1 MMLYKRSSSPVS
13 ETEEFIKLVATLN
26 DGITSSRH
34 ILANGEI
41 SHYFI
46 DFDLITSKS
55 DNCRKVGDAF
65 VAHIKSIQKHSINP
79 PNLLGFIEKDG
90 IGTTGAIRFASDLS
104 KQTSISNIT
113 IRQWKDVPCEIIK
126 AHPDLLDNSEDKN
139 GRLHGKNIL
148 LVGDVSTSSTE
159 LWKAINS
166 IRDVGGNVRDIVL
179 YYSRLSKEAIDKFRA
194 HNIAIYPLILP
205 SHARYIAYQQSLNG
219 VDIRSIEGV
228 DTSRM
233 ESIFLKADQGLMAKG
248 LLVGDSP
255 IVSRIIT
262 TELAY

>member
-1 MMLYKRSSSPVS
+1 MKYYKRSDSSVS
-13 ETEEFIKLVATLN
+13 ETEEFIELVATLN

-46 DFDLITSKS
+46 DFDLITSKP

-65 VAHIKSIQKHSINP
+65 VAHIKSIQKYSINP

-90 IGTTGAIRFASDLS
+90 IGTTGVIQFKSDLS
-104 KQTSISNIT
+104 KQTDIPNIT

-126 AHPDLLDNSEDKN
+126 AHPDILDNSEDKN
-139 GRLHGKNIL
+139 GRLSGINVL
-148 LVGDVSTSSTE
+148 LVSDVSTSSTE

-166 IRDVGGNVRDIVL
+166 IRDVGGNVHDIVL
-179 YYSRLSKEAIDKFRA
+179 YYSRLAKEAIEKFRA
-194 HNIAIYPLILP
+194 NNIAIYPLILP
-205 SHARYIAYQQSLNG
+205 SQARYIAYQQSLNG
-219 VDIRSIEGV
+219 VDIQSIKGLE
-228 DTSRM
+228 TSRM
-233 ESIFLKADQGLMAKG
+233 KSIFLKADQGLMASG

-262 TELAY
+262 TELSY

>member
-1 MMLYKRSSSPVS
+1 MKLYKRSKSSVS
-13 ETEEFIKLVATLN
+13 KTEEFIKLVATLN

-46 DFDLITSKS
+46 DFDLITSKP
-55 DNCRKVGDAF
+55 DNCGTVSDAF
-65 VAHIKSIQKHSINP
+65 VTHIKSIQKYSINS

-90 IGTTGAIRFASDLS
+90 IGTTGVIQFKSDLS
-104 KQTSISNIT
+104 MQTDIPNIT

-126 AHPDLLDNSEDKN
+126 AHPDILNNSKDKN
-139 GRLHGKNIL
+139 RRLSEKNVL
-148 LVGDVSTSSTE
+148 LVSDVSTSSTE

-166 IRDVGGNVRDIVL
+166 VRDAGGNVHDIIL
-179 YYSRLSKEAIDKFRA
+179 YYSRLSKEAIENFRA
-194 HNIAIYPLILP
+194 NNIAIYPLILP

-219 VDIRSIEGV
+219 VDIQSVKGV
-228 DTSRM
+228 EICRM
-233 ESIFLKADQGLMAKG
+233 KSIFLKADQSLMANG

-255 IVSRIIT
+255 IVSRMVT
-262 TELAY
+262 T